1 MSTETLS
8 LSPKEEESP
17 VTSSSSTNSLNFD
30 TLLTKIG
37 FGQYQIKI
45 YSMMGTLAL
54 AEGASIMSFT
64 LMVPILSHQWNV
76 SDFVNSL
83 QASLI
88 FISFLIGSVLSG
100 QFADR
105 YGRRKPCLYSSFFMA
120 FLSFLSIFS
129 PNILTLII
137 LRILIALLVGFFGPL
152 GATLITELTPK
163 SVRGKFMALLT
174 MSMVIGELYGAL
186 IAFFVLD
193 NLADGNWRLLIF
205 FGALPGVIAWLL
217 GYLYLLESPRYLL
230 LTGKMEEAFDI
241 IGRIDKENGSNGWKK
256 EVDEEKIRLWC
267 QEMGGSHDK
276 DKASVKALFQ
286 NNRGKLTLCLWFNW
300 FASSFVYY
308 GIIVFLPYILE
319 KIPKNNLP
327 SQQLIELPTQNSN
340 NTYRFL
346 ENYRKFALNSSSYLI
361 EPDFINLTSFDQN
374 LGNLKNVS
382 SSYHNSDSV
391 SDLMKIFLSTAVEI
405 GGVALSAS
413 LIDMKSFGRK
423 NSMIIFY
430 TFGALVTF
438 FVFLEKANSFIF
450 LATLARFFMSIT
462 FIFCFQYTSEVYP
475 TQIRTTG
482 IGLANGIGRMG
493 GVVMP
498 WICVGLVQIELY
510 SPFLFFGGLCTL
522 AALSSFLLPFD
533 TTGKDLDGGK
543 EEKKIIK

>member
-8 LSPKEEESP
+8 LTPKEGESP
-17 VTSSSSTNSLNFD
+17 ITSSSTNSLNFD

-37 FGQYQIKI
+37 FGRYQIRV

-64 LMVPILSHQWNV
+64 LMLPILSHQWNV

-100 QFADR
+100 QFSDR

-120 FLSFLSIFS
+120 LLSFVSIFS

-186 IAFFVLD
+186 VAYFVLD
-193 NLADGNWRLLIF
+193 SLTDGNWRLLIF
-205 FGALPGVIAWLL
+205 FGAIPGVIAWVV

-241 IGRIDKENGSNGWKK
+241 IGRIDKVNGGKGWKK
-256 EVDEEKIRLWC
+256 EEDEEKVRVWC
-267 QEMGGSHDK
+267 QEIGGSHDK
-276 DKASVKALFQ
+276 EKASVKALFQ
-286 NNRGKLTLCLWFNW
+286 NNRGKVTLCLWFNW

-319 KIPKNNLP
+319 KIPNTIP
-327 SQQLIELPTQNSN
+327 EQQFIELPTQNS
-340 NTYRFL
+340 TISYRFL
-346 ENYRKFALNSSSYLI
+346 ENSEQFALNSSSYLI
-361 EPDFINLTSFDQN
+361 D
-374 LGNLKNVS
+374 S
-382 SSYHNSDSV
+382 SSLLNSSSFEHSLMNETTGSAHHNNDTV
-391 SDLMKIFLSTAVEI
+391 SDIMKIFLSTAVEI
-405 GGVALSAS
+405 GGVALSAT
-413 LIDMKSFGRK
+413 LIDIKSFGRK

-430 TFGALVTF
+430 TFGALVT
-438 FVFLEKANSFIF
+438 VLVYLEKASSFIF

-482 IGLANGIGRMG
+482 IGLANGLGRIG
-493 GVVMP
+493 GVLMP
-498 WICVGLVQIELY
+498 WVCVGLVQIELY
-510 SPFLFFGGLCTL
+510 SPFLFFGGLCAL
-522 AALSSFLLPFD
+522 AAVTSFLLPFD

-543 EEKKIIK
+543 EEKEIIK